1 MFSKGQIL
9 SLCICRSINLKFQWQ
24 DLQSYK
30 VQDTVKD
37 ECELNDIFIDRL
49 KKEAEKQFKGELL
62 RTFFKKLSNYSE
74 EVCVFFQLTQNIY
87 LQ

>member
-1 MFSKGQIL
+1 M
-9 SLCICRSINLKFQWQ
+9 
-24 DLQSYK
+24 
-30 VQDTVKD
+30 
-37 ECELNDIFIDRL
+37 

-87 LQ
+87 RRIQAADLRERCENNPNFAL